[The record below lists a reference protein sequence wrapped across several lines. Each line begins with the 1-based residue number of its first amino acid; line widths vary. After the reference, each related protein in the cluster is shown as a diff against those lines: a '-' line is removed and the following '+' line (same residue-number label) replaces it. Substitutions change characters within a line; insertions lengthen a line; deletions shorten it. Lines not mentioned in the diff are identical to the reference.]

1 MCMPS
6 QLAGFSLTE
15 RQESM
20 GKKARIDGGDRLCGR
35 GKSWQNIWPTS
46 FHFLCKLAFLSSFFF
61 FWFHSNEN
69 ENDERMSTMMTL
81 SGKNKPKVGTV
92 SKSLAHIERAAGYG
106 ANNPRSRLQILKQG
120 TRTLPTELQ
129 RVKETDG
136 WGKKEMAEW
145 TPRTQTF
152 PSKFEWA

>member
-1 MCMPS
+1 
-6 QLAGFSLTE
+6 
-15 RQESM
+15 
-20 GKKARIDGGDRLCGR
+20 
-35 GKSWQNIWPTS
+35 
-46 FHFLCKLAFLSSFFF
+46 
-61 FWFHSNEN
+61 
-69 ENDERMSTMMTL
+69 MMKL

-152 PSKFEWA
+152 PSKCE